1 MDAASKGIL
10 YGVGVGPGDPE
21 LLTLKAVRLLGSVS
35 RVYAAAS
42 SRNSYSVSLSI
53 VRPHLAPGVT
63 PAVLSFPM
71 TRDREALD
79 RAWEDNARTVL
90 ADLDAGLDVVF
101 LTLGDPSTY
110 STFGY
115 LLRTLRGLDPLV
127 RAEAAPGVT
136 SYSAAAALAGEP
148 LAEGDQT
155 LAVVSGVCGGDTLR
169 RAAAV
174 ADSLVVL
181 KAYKRFGDIK
191 AALDEA
197 GLLADAVLVSAC
209 GQDGQSLVRDLAGVE
224 GTPPY
229 FSLVL
234 AKKKRG

>member
-1 MDAASKGIL
+1 MANKGIL

-21 LLTLKAVRLLGSVS
+21 LLTLKAARLLGSVS

-42 SRNSYSVSLSI
+42 TKNSYSVSLNI
-53 VRPHLAPGVT
+53 VRPHLAPGVA
-63 PAVLSFPM
+63 PVVLAFPM
-71 TRDREALD
+71 TRDQAVLD
-79 RAWEDNARTVL
+79 RAWKENARTVL
-90 ADLDAGLDVVF
+90 TDLDAGRDVAF

-115 LLRTLRGLDPLV
+115 LLRTLRGLDPAV
-127 RAEAAPGVT
+127 QAEVVPGVT

-169 RAAAV
+169 RAAAA

-191 AALDEA
+191 SALGEA
-197 GLLADAVLVSAC
+197 GLLGSAMLVSAC
-209 GQDGQSLVRDLAGVE
+209 GQDGQNLVRDLAEVQD
-224 GTPPY
+224 TPPY